1 MRYFIGLPLGLIGL
15 AVALL
20 LLGSLWVEQSTQPYV
35 FAGIEGLPANDV
47 GLLLGTSPYSRKG
60 NENVLF
66 QHRIDAAAALYRAG
80 KIRHVLASGSNPDE
94 TYNEPRKMFYA
105 LVAAGVPAE
114 AITLDFAGFRTLD
127 SVIRAQAVFK
137 LEKYTVIS
145 QRFHVHRAV
154 FIARHHGI
162 DAIAYAPPETKDR
175 QRRRQLVRETLARA
189 NAILDMFLLE
199 TQPRFLGQPEKINLE
214 PVVEIPENAAI
225 SAEPKHDSAAQKPI
239 LKQAGR
245 KRSKSE
251 GD

>member
-20 LLGSLWVEQSTQPYV
+20 LLGNLWVEQSTRPYV
-35 FAGIEGLPANDV
+35 FADIETLPANDV

-105 LVAAGVPAE
+105 LVEAGVPAE

-137 LEKYTVIS
+137 LDRYTVIS

-154 FIARHHGI
+154 FIARHHGV
-162 DAIAYAPPETKDR
+162 DAIAYAPPEAKD
-175 QRRRQLVRETLARA
+175 QRRRQLLRESLARS
-189 NAILDMFLLE
+189 NAVLDIFLLE
-199 TQPRFLGQPEKINLE
+199 TQPRFLGQPEQINLE
-214 PVVEIPENAAI
+214 PVVEIPEAPV
-225 SAEPKHDSAAQKPI
+225 EKPP
-239 LKQAGR
+239 APA
-245 KRSKSE
+245 SPS
-251 GD
+251 